1 MKHGTRI
8 GCKPDTS
15 WIAARNELTNQDPA
29 DEDVFH
35 MHGANSL
42 RMENLRLKC
51 LVTRYHAE
59 LMEIKFAA
67 PSFHQDT
74 DEPGV
79 TVCELMEKL
88 CSAADALDEADKAI
102 HLLVLQAGQLAEAL
116 DRSQE
121 LLRRKEMLVREAD
134 HRIKNNLQMVES
146 LLRIQA
152 HSGLDSANRAE
163 LKLAATRIGVIAQ
176 IHDLIQACG
185 DSETVDFGK
194 YLHELCSY
202 LGQCMGID
210 GQQRALI
217 VEVDSLHVPAT
228 TAQTLAL
235 IVNELL
241 TNAFQHAF
249 PPNQPGTVWVQ
260 SSCRPDGALV
270 VTVADDGKGLPECFW
285 VDNCASAHDARLG
298 LRLVPKL
305 AEQLGA
311 RLEVVP
317 KSGTRFTLTLPDQ
330 KSNT

>member
-241 TNAFQHAF
+241 TNALRHAG
-249 PPNQPGTVWVQ
+249 PGMAGRPVEISFGRTDGDALRLTVRDHGPGIAPHFLDPRNRRRSDSLGMRLIESLAAQ
-260 SSCRPDGALV
+260 LDAALS
-270 VTVADDGKGLPECFW
+270 
-285 VDNCASAHDARLG
+285 VDNLD
-298 LRLVPKL
+298 P
-305 AEQLGA
+305 GA
-311 RLEVVP
+311 RW
-317 KSGTRFTLTLPDQ
+317 TLVLPAAA
-330 KSNT
+330 